1 MDKWVRA
8 TPAFNVELCQKH
20 NVAPLEF
27 NGREDSL
34 FHSYD
39 MNNRKFMEYL
49 EYHGTFVDIPVD
61 NIVSAWENAY
71 GKKRVGEWIRKWEES
86 RDLGDRDFFTEEVT
100 K

>member
-1 MDKWVRA
+1 
-8 TPAFNVELCQKH
+8 
-20 NVAPLEF
+20 
-27 NGREDSL
+27 
-34 FHSYD
+34 

-71 GKKRVGEWIRKWEES
+71 GKKRVEEWIRKWEES
-86 RDLGDRDFFTEEVT
+86 RELGDRDFFTEEVT